1 MVEEV
6 AVLPTAPK
14 MDSWL
19 GLYIL
24 SLNPPA
30 ASDIRDEQLGLN
42 DQVINHC
49 GCLQPKVADHSRG
62 TLLGS
67 EIEVTDTDA
76 QLQDQTN

>member
-1 MVEEV
+1 MYIEALRVKEV

-42 DQVINHC
+42 DQVITIVDACNQRLLITP
-49 GCLQPKVADHSRG
+49 GAPFSVAR
-62 TLLGS
+62 
-67 EIEVTDTDA
+67 
-76 QLQDQTN
+76 